1 MPQIRSI
8 QKLITPQ
15 KTNKGDGIRYLES
28 DLQNSNV
35 GTCGGPRS
43 ANEILQKA
51 QIHQEYLYD
60 NRWTWCDG
68 LVSSR

>member
-15 KTNKGDGIRYLES
+15 KTNKGDGIVYLEP

-35 GTCGGPRS
+35 GACRGTRS
-43 ANEILQKA
+43 ANEILQKT
-51 QIHQEYLYD
+51 QIYQEYLCHH
-60 NRWTWCDG
+60 RWTRCDG